1 MPPVHLRRSQHPESS
16 VSYASGPPSEPPS
29 EAPSI
34 GESFTP
40 SPEAGN
46 TRPPQRKTGID
57 LYWAQIDSQQELPGD
72 EDLSDFMHVYR
83 RHNSSLPVL
92 EGQMIL
98 CRVLSVSRQSL
109 LLDTGTSTARCLHSQ
124 ISPAQLVQSSRTDT
138 STRTGPSD
146 YRVGDLIK
154 FRLED
159 IMSPYGDVVLETRAN
174 AKSPAKDDVFA
185 ELVEA
190 YEKRRHVMGR
200 VLNSVNGGF
209 AVGVSGMVG
218 FCPFSR
224 MDPRTS
230 ARIGVLQP
238 FSILKFDQGKRDLV
252 VSDLLKA
259 AVWNAS
265 QPSSRPR
272 PLWKTRQAG

>member
-190 YEKRRHVMGR
+190 YEKR
-200 VLNSVNGGF
+200 
-209 AVGVSGMVG
+209 
-218 FCPFSR
+218 
-224 MDPRTS
+224 
-230 ARIGVLQP
+230 
-238 FSILKFDQGKRDLV
+238 
-252 VSDLLKA
+252 VSDLGLAIYAFVTCCTQACHGTSLEQCKRRVRCGRERNGGLLPLQPHGPTHICTHWGA
-259 AVWNAS
+259 AALFNPQV
-265 QPSSRPR
+265 
-272 PLWKTRQAG
+272 